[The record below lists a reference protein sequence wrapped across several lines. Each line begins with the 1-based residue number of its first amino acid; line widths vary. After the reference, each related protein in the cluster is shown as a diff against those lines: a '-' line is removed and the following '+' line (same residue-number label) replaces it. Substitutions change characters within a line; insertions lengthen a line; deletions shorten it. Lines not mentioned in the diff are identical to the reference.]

1 MPHFNNYVI
10 DQLLIPSA
18 ALFFLIGSLAAVI
31 VGIGLI
37 VNSAAM
43 MRLFGVMN
51 RSVSTRRMSKSLEIQ
66 RDSSAL
72 VWKYRR
78 PIAAF
83 FMLGAAFSLYGLI
96 AQIDNAAVVAALKLK
111 YPPAAV
117 LLVVE
122 CARWLLIVGCAAA
135 LAVGIL
141 LRFFPDTLRGIEA
154 RGARW
159 VSTRQMASGVDT
171 MNIALDDWVAAF
183 PRVAGWAIL
192 LPALGMTLYFGA
204 LLSGLR

>member
-10 DQLLIPSA
+10 DQLLIPSTV
-18 ALFFLIGSLAAVI
+18 LFFLIGGLVAAI

-43 MRLFGVMN
+43 FRLFGIMN
-51 RSVSTRRMSKSLEIQ
+51 YSVSTRRMSKPLEIP

-83 FMLGAAFSLYGLI
+83 FMLGAAFSLYGLV

-111 YPPAAV
+111 YPPAVV
-117 LLVVE
+117 LLLVE
-122 CARWLLIVGCAAA
+122 STRWILIVGCVAA

-141 LRFFPDTLRGIEA
+141 LRFFPDTMRDIEA
-154 RGARW
+154 RGSRW
-159 VSTRQMASGVDT
+159 VSTRQMAPAVDK
-171 MNIALDDWVAAF
+171 MNMALDDWVAAF
-183 PRVAGWAIL
+183 PRVAGCLIL
-192 LPALGMTLYFGA
+192 APALGVMLYFST
-204 LLSGLR
+204 LLMK